1 MKERRGHGQSWRMRL
16 EGVFALDCK
25 SSAWCYMM
33 SDSVSAEG
41 EAECVGRKGD
51 MWQYK
56 LPEVMRE

>member
-1 MKERRGHGQSWRMRL
+1 MRL
-16 EGVFALDCK
+16 EGVFALDCR